1 VQDLLRILEQYWG
14 YDRFRPLQAEA
25 MRSVV
30 QGRDSVVVLPTGGGK
45 SLCFQAPAMQM
56 PGMAVV
62 VSPLISLMTDQVRA
76 LADCGVPAA
85 CINSTL
91 GMDEKR
97 RVADEI
103 RAGRLKLLY
112 LSPERLTVERTLSFL
127 KQCELSF
134 FAIDEAHCISEW
146 GHDFRPEY
154 RTLRLLKEQFPG
166 VGVHAYTATATPR
179 VREDIVRELGLSNAE
194 VLVGSIDRPNLIYRV
209 ARRKNLLQQVCDVV
223 DRHRE
228 DSGIVYAIRRAD
240 VDELAAA
247 LRALGYDA
255 LPYHAGMSDD
265 DRHRNQDAFL
275 TDRARIIVAT
285 VAFGMG
291 IDKSNVRYV
300 IHAGAPKSLE
310 NYQQE
315 SGRAGRDGLEAEC
328 WLLWSAADFQTWR
341 KLQSD
346 LPEQAFEI
354 ALKVLAGIDNFCTG
368 VTCRHNAIAQYF
380 GQQPLGDN
388 CGACDVCL
396 SEIDL
401 VDDAQVI
408 AQKILS
414 CVIRLDERFGGEYTT
429 QVLTGS
435 RDERVLQN
443 GHDRLS
449 TYALLADHD
458 QKSVRGWIDQ
468 LAGQG
473 LLERVGEYRTLQ
485 VTAAGRQVLD
495 GSCTP
500 RLLKPAGRT
509 RKESR
514 AERTSWEGVD
524 RELFDVLRSWRR
536 ETADK
541 KGLAPFIVFS
551 DATLRELARYRPTS
565 IERLCEIHGIG
576 QKKQADYGAAVI
588 QVIDEYCLQHGL
600 AGDVV
605 SSDGERRKPRAEKSS
620 NASSSAA
627 KKNRK
632 QAGELFAKG
641 YTLEVVAEELGRAYS
656 TVCGYLV
663 EYLEAENIVDPGPW
677 LDADVFGRI
686 RDAVDEVGMERLKPI
701 ATALDGSVD
710 YEQIRIGLACLRN
723 AASVESP

>member
-1 VQDLLRILEQYWG
+1 VQDLLRILEKYWG

-25 MRSVV
+25 MRAVV
-30 QGRDSVVVLPTGGGK
+30 EGRDSAVVLPTGGGK
-45 SLCFQAPAMQM
+45 SLCFQAPAVQM
-56 PGMAVV
+56 PGLAVV

-91 GMDEKR
+91 SIDEKR

-112 LSPERLTVERTLSFL
+112 LSPERLTTERTLDFL
-127 KQCELSF
+127 AQCQLSF

-154 RTLRLLKEQFPG
+154 RTLRMLKEKFPG

-179 VREDIVRELGLSNAE
+179 VREDIVRELGLRNAE

-209 ARRKNLLQQVCDVV
+209 QRRKNLLQQVCDVV
-223 DRHRE
+223 DRHRD
-228 DSGIVYAIRRAD
+228 DSGIIYAIRRAD
-240 VDELAAA
+240 VDELSAS
-247 LRALGYDA
+247 LRALGYNA

-265 DRHRNQDAFL
+265 DRHRHQDAFIN
-275 TDRARIIVAT
+275 DRARIIVAT

-291 IDKSNVRYV
+291 IDKSDVRYV

-328 WLLWSAADFQTWR
+328 WLLWSPADFQTWR

-346 LPEQAFEI
+346 LPEHAFEI
-354 ALKVLAGIDNFCTG
+354 AMKVLAGMDTFSSG
-368 VTCRHNAIAQYF
+368 VRCRHNAIAQYF
-380 GQQPLGDN
+380 GQQLAGEN

-396 SEIDL
+396 SELDL

-414 CVIRLDERFGGEYTT
+414 CVARLDGRFGGEYTT

-435 RDERVLQN
+435 QDERIAQN
-443 GHDRLS
+443 GHQKLS
-449 TYALLADHD
+449 TFGLLADHD

-473 LLERVGEYRTLQ
+473 MLARVGEYRVLQ
-485 VTAAGRQVLD
+485 LTDTGRQVLN
-495 GSCTP
+495 GKLAP
-500 RLLKPAGRT
+500 LLLKPAGRA
-509 RKESR
+509 RKQSR
-514 AERTSWEGVD
+514 AERSSWEGVD
-524 RELFDVLRSWRR
+524 RELFDKLRAWRR
-536 ETADK
+536 EIADER
-541 KGLAPFIVFS
+541 GLAPFMVCS

-565 IERLCEIHGIG
+565 IDRLCEIHGIG
-576 QKKQADYGAAVI
+576 QKKQSEYGEAVVELI
-588 QVIDEYCLQHGL
+588 KSHTREQGIAPTHPSAQ
-600 AGDVV
+600 
-605 SSDGERRKPRAEKSS
+605 PRHAQQATKIR
-620 NASSSAA
+620 A
-627 KKNRK
+627 KK
-632 QAGELFAKG
+632 
-641 YTLEVVAEELGRAYS
+641 
-656 TVCGYLV
+656 
-663 EYLEAENIVDPGPW
+663 
-677 LDADVFGRI
+677 
-686 RDAVDEVGMERLKPI
+686 
-701 ATALDGSVD
+701 
-710 YEQIRIGLACLRN
+710 
-723 AASVESP
+723 